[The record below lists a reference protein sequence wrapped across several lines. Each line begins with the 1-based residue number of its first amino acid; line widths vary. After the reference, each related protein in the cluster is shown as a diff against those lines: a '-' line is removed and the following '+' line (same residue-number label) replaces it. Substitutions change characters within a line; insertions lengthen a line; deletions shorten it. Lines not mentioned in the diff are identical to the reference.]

1 MAKDKVFR
9 KSPPRM
15 TSLSSSVHNVY
26 FFGDTCKYFHLTIG
40 TYINTLALVQADI
53 II

>member
-1 MAKDKVFR
+1 
-9 KSPPRM
+9 M

-26 FFGDTCKYFHLTIG
+26 FYGANIFILTIG
-40 TYINTLALVQADI
+40 TYINTLALVLADI